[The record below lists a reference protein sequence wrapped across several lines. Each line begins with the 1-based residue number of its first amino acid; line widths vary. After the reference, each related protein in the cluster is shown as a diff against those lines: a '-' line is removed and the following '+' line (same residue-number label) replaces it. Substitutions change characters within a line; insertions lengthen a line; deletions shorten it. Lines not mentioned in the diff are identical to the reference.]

1 MVEQIFVNLP
11 VADLEAAKRFWRALG
26 FDFNPHFTNADAAC
40 LVLGANLYAML
51 LTPAFFA
58 GFTDKPIA
66 DARSVTET
74 ITALQLPSRDAV
86 DAMVGKARAA
96 GGTVPRAAQD
106 LGFMYQHGFEDLD
119 GHIWEAFH
127 MGAMPPAAQG

>member
-11 VADLEAAKRFWRALG
+11 VTDLDATKRFWRELG
-26 FDFNPHFTNADAAC
+26 FDFNPQFTNDDAAC
-40 LVLGANLYAML
+40 LVLGTSFYAML
-51 LTPAFFA
+51 LTPGFFA
-58 GFTDKPIA
+58 GFTGKPVA
-66 DARSVTET
+66 DARSATEV
-74 ITALQLPSRDAV
+74 ITALQLPSREAV
-86 DAMVGKARAA
+86 DAMIEKARAA

-127 MGAMPPAAQG
+127 MGAMPPAMQG